1 MQIDVKPFFARAL
14 VGAVLLLAIAG
25 AAHAHGDSA
34 AKHSGIVKSAGDLSV
49 ELAAGA
55 AGATVYLEDHG
66 EPLAAAGFSGRLTV
80 VRGEQ
85 KVEAA
90 LQPGAANEL
99 VAAGVQLAAGDRA
112 VVVLTTPRKQTI
124 SVRFALP

>member
-1 MQIDVKPFFARAL
+1 MRIDHFKPFFARAL
-14 VGAVLLLAIAG
+14 AGAILVIAV
-25 AAHAHGDSA
+25 AAHAHGDSV
-34 AKHSGIVKSAGDLSV
+34 AKHNGIVRSAGDLSV

-55 AGATVYLEDHG
+55 TGATVYLEDHG

-80 VRGEQ
+80 LRGAQ
-85 KVEAA
+85 KFEAA

-99 VAAGVQLAAGDRA
+99 VAAGIQLAAGDRA
-112 VVVLTTPRKQTI
+112 VVVLTTPRKQAV